1 MKLPQFPVWG
11 KVHLA
16 LSGGKTL
23 CGTIERDKS
32 LRVESGDYVDDIS
45 KFSSEK
51 SSCKICC
58 RLARSIL
65 NYIRVGE
72 TEIGNL
78 DFQHLTTL
86 NLNDIIT
93 KDVKIKKYEN

>member
-1 MKLPQFPVWG
+1 MKLPQFPIWG

-51 SSCKICC
+51 SSCKSCL
-58 RLARSIL
+58 RLSRRSPMSCI
-65 NYIRVGE
+65 
-72 TEIGNL
+72 
-78 DFQHLTTL
+78 
-86 NLNDIIT
+86 
-93 KDVKIKKYEN
+93 